1 MGNRCREENGGEGR
15 GARKRGRE
23 RGRKKKTEQEI
34 FPERKG
40 GRKGWL
46 RWEREK
52 KERRLEIEIDD
63 IESDYDRDRPFI
75 LFSFLRKSQQPTLQ

>member
-1 MGNRCREENGGEGR
+1 MGQ
-15 GARKRGRE
+15 RKRARE
-23 RGRKKKTEQEI
+23 KNRTRI

-63 IESDYDRDRPFI
+63 IESDYDRVRPFI

>member
-15 GARKRGRE
+15 GAEKARE
-23 RGRKKKTEQEI
+23 KKKTEREI
-34 FPERKG
+34 FPERKR

-52 KERRLEIEIDD
+52 KKRRLEIEIDD